1 MISSASVAR
10 YGHESGEK
18 CVLIQVFVLGT
29 NEATVCGSASSAA
42 AKMTGITP
50 AMFTR
55 SGM

>member
-1 MISSASVAR
+1 M
-10 YGHESGEK
+10 K
-18 CVLIQVFVLGT
+18 LC
-29 NEATVCGSASSAA
+29 VCGKNWPIVGGNAMIAA